1 MELLDMIK
9 PQSPGQEKLAEALRN
24 SEYRIVGIFGPTG
37 SGKSLFSLAYSIDA
51 VRAGKFK
58 RVIVVKPM
66 IDVTTGKELTLVEA
80 GTQFLELAKQYVLDV
95 LGEWIS
101 WDDISRLMS
110 EGKIVFVDSHYLKGR
125 TFDDS
130 IVFIDDAQTLKVESL
145 IETIVRVGRNSRLI
159 VAADPIFQALRER
172 STDPSA
178 ILRDILATEP
188 KAVVIDLGIKDIVR
202 AGAKLGLRLI
212 MEYMLRSRKLNES
225 ELKALETIRI
235 RSPDADIITLLDL
248 NDLIKKHNISSEH
261 VPRYLVIVKHGHLGR
276 LVGKKGERINA
287 IEKDL
292 GARVRGVELDLNL
305 TNLIRAV
312 HPVSWVWKHVKDVD
326 FTGSYIAI
334 NINEGAFGPFMGQR
348 GVYVRFLEEITRELF
363 GIGVRVIPVEE
374 KEEKE
379 ERKKSKTRPSSSQ

>member
-1 MELLDMIK
+1 MELLSAIK
-9 PQSPGQEKLAEALRN
+9 PQSPGQGKLAEVLKN
-24 SEYRIVGIFGPTG
+24 SDYKIVGIFGPTG

-58 RVIVVKPM
+58 RLIVVKPM
-66 IDVTTGKELTLVEA
+66 IDVTTGKELTLAEA
-80 GTQFLELAKQYVLDV
+80 GPQFLELAKQYVLDV

-101 WDDISRLMS
+101 WDEINKLMS
-110 EGKIVFVDSHYLKGR
+110 EGKVVFVDSHYLKGR

-159 VAADPIFQALRER
+159 VAADPIFQALKGKGA
-172 STDPSA
+172 DPSA

-188 KAVVIDLGIKDIVR
+188 KAAVVDLGIKDIVR
-202 AGAKLGLRLI
+202 AGARLGLRLI
-212 MEYMLRSRKLNES
+212 MEYMLRSRKLSES
-225 ELKALETIRI
+225 ESKALEVIRI
-235 RSPDADIITLLDL
+235 RSPDADVITLLDL
-248 NDLIKKHNISSEH
+248 NELIKKYSISSEH

-276 LVGKKGERINA
+276 LVGRKGERVNA

-305 TNLIRAV
+305 TNIIRAV
-312 HPVSWVWKHVKDVD
+312 HPVSWVWKRVEDVD
-326 FTGSYIAI
+326 FMGSYIAI
-334 NINEGAFGPFMGQR
+334 TIDEGAFGPFMGQK
-348 GVYVRFLEEITRELF
+348 GIYVRFLEEVMKELF

-374 KEEKE
+374 
-379 ERKKSKTRPSSSQ
+379 RKKKPKARTRK